1 MKSSHTLRNWPTQ
14 TQRALHLHNL
24 SNTMSHPDHDENPA
38 TRKTSPAD
46 GANDLTEVAREWAK
60 QDDAPKM
67 DKYARFQLLVI
78 ASLLG
83 VMIFF
88 AGREMLYSLLGKT
101 IDAKVTRQSNEHRSA
116 GRHGGVNKVTV
127 VEYSFSEASGRQR
140 QERDEIRAGSG
151 PTITET
157 VPVEYVSGIA
167 GFSRVRG
174 NRGIATFVLVACGI
188 VFLIM
193 SGLFCVSFR
202 PRLGAFVFWLGV
214 FFVSAIVAL
223 FITISFFR
231 NDSLPRDDRILL
243 RFVGLVFAAIG
254 YGGMWMSGLGLWKST
269 RPKSAQAELD
279 AAAVAA
285 PQFSADSLV
294 CRSSGTLWK
303 PVAVIVDRT
312 AGMIHFQNCHR
323 PYGFWVIRS
332 QAWWSGPLTD
342 VLSIRRKTVK
352 SGGEMTEYSV
362 IETRTGTA
370 NVTQGHISNYE
381 ALCLSLE
388 KPRTRR
394 DGE

>member
-1 MKSSHTLRNWPTQ
+1 
-14 TQRALHLHNL
+14 
-24 SNTMSHPDHDENPA
+24 MSHPDHDENPV

-46 GANDLTEVAREWAK
+46 GANDSVEVARDLAK
-60 QDDAPKM
+60 HVDAPKM

-116 GRHGGVNKVTV
+116 GRHGGVYTVAV

-140 QERDEIRAGSG
+140 QERDEIRSGSG
-151 PTITET
+151 PSISET
-157 VPVEYVSGIA
+157 VPVEFVSGIA
-167 GFSRVRG
+167 GFSRIQG
-174 NRGIATFVLVACGI
+174 NRGSVTFWLIVCGI
-188 VFLIM
+188 PLLIM
-193 SGLFCVSFR
+193 SGLFCLSFR

-214 FFVSAIVAL
+214 FLVSAVLAL

-231 NDSLPRDDRILL
+231 DDSLSREYRILL
-243 RFVGLVFAAIG
+243 GFVGLVFAAIG
-254 YGGMWMSGLGLWKST
+254 YGGMWMSGLGLWKAI
-269 RPKSAQAELD
+269 RPRSAQAELD
-279 AAAVAA
+279 AAAAA

-294 CRSSGTLWK
+294 CRSPGILWK

-312 AGMIHFQNCHR
+312 AGLIHFQNCHR

-332 QAWWSGPLTD
+332 QAWWSCPLTD
-342 VLSIRRKTVK
+342 VLSIRRKTVEGR
-352 SGGEMTEYSV
+352 SSTTEYSV

-370 NVTQGHISNYE
+370 NVTEGHISNYE
-381 ALCLSLE
+381 ALLCMSWE